1 MYIIFMKGLPTL
13 IRLQKRTI
21 DELKKRQS
29 VLLERREFLV
39 QRSQELSDKLELEV
53 KLAAEL
59 ADMRG
64 FFGNYSEHI
73 KKQRKEIANEV
84 YNVDMRINALT
95 DEIALAFGELKKYE
109 IAEENRKKRAKQKEN
124 KREQDMFDDIAARR
138 KTYI

>member
-1 MYIIFMKGLPTL
+1 MKGLPTL

-39 QRSQELSDKLELEV
+39 QRSQELSDKLEMEV